1 MSDGNALL
9 MGGGGTKWV
18 VFAAMAEP
26 VRMVIRSE
34 PEQRQQ
40 RDYDDPS
47 ILLTWPDGNPRYE
60 VVVEVD
66 TDQRSADLED
76 DQGVRALHIK
86 GASMTGAIRDAVRKA
101 RAPGLEV
108 GGVLTVTWSGDGVA
122 TGRGKPPKL
131 YAATY
136 KPPAAAG
143 NAALMSGHPA
153 GTSVVTRPADD
164 APPAGMD
171 AELWARMSGEQRDI
185 VRAAAAA
192 AASAPPF

>member
-9 MGGGGTKWV
+9 MGGGGMKWV
-18 VFAAMAEP
+18 AFPAMGEP
-26 VRMVIRSE
+26 VRMLIRAE

-66 TDQRSADLED
+66 TDQRSDDIED
-76 DQGVRALHIK
+76 DQGIRALHIK

-101 RAPGLEV
+101 KAPGLEV
-108 GGVLTVTWSGDGVA
+108 GGVLTVTWSGEGVA

-136 KPPAAAG
+136 KPPMSAA
-143 NAALMSGHPA
+143 NQALLSGHPA
-153 GTSVVTRPADD
+153 GTSMVTQPGDD
-164 APPAGMD
+164 TPPAGMD
-171 AELWARMSGEQRDI
+171 PALWARMSPAQRDT
-185 VRAAAAA
+185 VRAAVAAG
-192 AASAPPF
+192 PPF